1 MLEDVK
7 RQNAEVK
14 ADANWIEKGYEVIIS
29 KVSSDLD
36 SYDRVKIL
44 RLMEDTIAEQ
54 KNKGKPAP
62 VPVARS
68 QPVNIAPP
76 VAPVQPKKPAVV
88 AKPKK
93 EEDDEFDLEKMMMD
107 ELMNRSQE
115 EPKAEKKEEVPV
127 TGPQKVEIK
136 QEEPRVV

>member
-1 MLEDVK
+1 LLEEAK

-14 ADANWIEKGYEVIIS
+14 AEANWIEKGYEVIIS

-54 KNKGKPAP
+54 KNKGKPAS
-62 VPVARS
+62 VSATAPVARS

-107 ELMNRSQE
+107 ELMSRSQE
-115 EPKAEKKEEVPV
+115 EPKAEKKEEAPIVRS
-127 TGPQKVEIK
+127 QKVEI
-136 QEEPRVV
+136 